1 MDREDVIEGARKSRQ
16 MRARFL
22 SDASDTAKYLSP
34 KNVTKRWKD
43 KQKIKLTGLSDD
55 ISIFTRNNRV
65 LIAALG
71 AAGLLLAG
79 FRPISKAAKQF
90 RAKQDSQ
97 K

>member
-1 MDREDVIEGARKSRQ
+1 MDREEVVEGGRRSRQ
-16 MRARFL
+16 LRARFL
-22 SDASDTAKYLSP
+22 SDASETAQYLSP
-34 KNVTKRWKD
+34 KNVTRRWKE
-43 KQKIKLTGLSDD
+43 KQKIRLAGLSDD
-55 ISIFTRNNRV
+55 ISIFTRNNRI

-79 FRPISKAAKQF
+79 FRPIAKAAKQF